1 MQIYVLKRIV
11 QSIITIFLIVVIVF
25 FLVRLTGDPVAM
37 MVSPDAEEA
46 DVQILKKKLGLDRP
60 ILVQLGIFLRS
71 AVRGDFGESFK
82 WQEPALD
89 LVLSRFPATLE
100 LAISAML
107 IATLFGLGT
116 GMVSA
121 LKQDS
126 VYDRVGKVF
135 SLLGQ
140 ATPSFWLGVL
150 LMLFLGVKLGW
161 LPVSGRGSLAHL
173 ILPASTI
180 SLISLASIARL
191 TRSSMIDALKS
202 EYVVMARIK
211 GVPNHFVVLIHAL
224 KNVSIPILTLM
235 SMQFSY
241 LIAGTVVVETIFSWP
256 GTGRLAIQAL
266 LARDFPVIQAFVLFS
281 AFIYT
286 TINLVVDLLYAWIDP
301 RIRYR

>member
-1 MQIYVLKRIV
+1 MQRYILKRII

-37 MVSPDAEEA
+37 MVPPDADEA

-60 ILVQLGIFLRS
+60 IFIQLMVFLKS
-71 AVRGDFGESFK
+71 AATGNFGESFK
-82 WQEPALD
+82 WQESALK

-100 LAISAML
+100 LAVSAML
-107 IATLFGLGT
+107 IATVFGLSIGII
-116 GMVSA
+116 SA

-126 VYDRVGKVF
+126 VYDRVGKTF

-140 ATPSFWLGVL
+140 ATPSFWLGVM
-150 LMLFLGVKLGW
+150 LMLFFGVKLDW
-161 LPVSGRGSLAHL
+161 FPVSGRGSFLHL
-173 ILPASTI
+173 ILPATTI

-202 EYVVMARIK
+202 EYVVMAKIK
-211 GVPNHFVVLIHAL
+211 GVPKHVVVLIHAL
-224 KNVSIPILTLM
+224 KNASIPILTLM

-266 LARDFPVIQAFVLFS
+266 LARDFPVVQAFVLFA

-286 TINLVVDLLYAWIDP
+286 TVNLVVDILYALIDP
-301 RIRYR
+301 RIRYQ

>member
-1 MQIYVLKRIV
+1 MQRYILKRFI
-11 QSIITIFLIVVIVF
+11 QSFITIFLIVVIVF

-46 DVQILKKKLGLDRP
+46 DVQILKQKFGLDRP
-60 ILVQLGIFLRS
+60 IHIQLIIFLKS
-71 AVRGDFGESFK
+71 AIKGDFGESFK
-82 WQEPALD
+82 WQEPALK

-100 LAISAML
+100 LAVSAMF
-107 IATLFGLGT
+107 IATVFGLSIGIL
-116 GMVSA
+116 SA

-126 VYDRVGKVF
+126 VYDRIGKTF

-140 ATPSFWLGVL
+140 ATPSFWLGVM
-150 LMLFLGVKLGW
+150 LMLFFGVRLDL
-161 LPVSGRGSLAHL
+161 LPVSGRGSPMHL
-173 ILPASTI
+173 ILPATTI

-202 EYVVMARIK
+202 DYVVMARIK
-211 GVPNHFVVLIHAL
+211 GVPKRLVVLIHAL
-224 KNVSIPILTLM
+224 KNASIPILTLM

-266 LARDFPVIQAFVLFS
+266 LARDFPVVQAFVLFA

-286 TINLVVDLLYAWIDP
+286 TINLVVDILYALIDP
-301 RIRYR
+301 RIRYQ

>member
-150 LMLFLGVKLGW
+150 LMLFFGVKLGW
-161 LPVSGRGSLAHL
+161 
-173 ILPASTI
+173 LPASTI

-224 KNVSIPILTLM
+224 KNASIPILTLM